1 MIDLEL
7 LILSIQKRNGMNI
20 LILNKTV
27 GLVIFIVFPLQ
38 VNYVKTI
45 DKYLIGCFLFVF
57 ATLAEYSLV
66 LFLAAR
72 MKRYQQSDE
81 YKKDTYKKIDLD
93 TGSDKPVT
101 NGNGVVN
108 RVSMIILSCI
118 LVLHLACKSHMWK
131 TTLTLF
137 RPERG

>member
-7 LILSIQKRNGMNI
+7 LVLSIQKRNGMNI

-101 NGNGVVN
+101 NGNGIVN
-108 RVSMIILSCI
+108 RVRMIILSCI

>member
-1 MIDLEL
+1 
-7 LILSIQKRNGMNI
+7 MNI

-101 NGNGVVN
+101 NGNGIVN
-108 RVSMIILSCI
+108 RVRMIILSCI

>member
-7 LILSIQKRNGMNI
+7 LVLSIQKRNGMNI